1 MKTQEYNAMAEQLRA
16 EGGEYMMT
24 DPTGVDAELWLHIST
39 NTSVNRM
46 GGFFRSWEEATHVT
60 FHSVTRDVYLNCLGF
75 N

>member
-1 MKTQEYNAMAEQLRA
+1 
-16 EGGEYMMT
+16 MT
-24 DPTGVDAELWLHIST
+24 DPTGVDAELFHIST

-60 FHSVTRDVYLNCLGF
+60 FHSVTRYVYLNCLGF